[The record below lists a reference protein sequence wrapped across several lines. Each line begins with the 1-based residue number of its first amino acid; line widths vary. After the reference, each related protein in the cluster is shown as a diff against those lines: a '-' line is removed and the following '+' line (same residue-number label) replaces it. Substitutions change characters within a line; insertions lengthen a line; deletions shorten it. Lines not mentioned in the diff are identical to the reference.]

1 MLDLTGVRFEHG
13 LLGCFMQ
20 CWVVGASDG
29 LLLGCFMGCWV
40 VSWGAGLLHGV
51 LGCWC
56 IRRWLDVG
64 LFHGLLGCIMGCCV
78 VSWGAGLLV
87 HQTLAHC

>member
-1 MLDLTGVRFEHG
+1 MG
-13 LLGCFMQ
+13 
-20 CWVVGASDG
+20 CWVVGASDDG
-29 LLLGCFMGCWV
+29 SLFGCFMGRWV
-40 VSWGAGLLHGV
+40 VSWGAGLFHRV

-56 IRRWLDVG
+56 IRRWLVVG
-64 LFHGLLGCIMGCCV
+64 LFHGLLGCFMGCCV